1 MRFRNKTMIKV
12 WEKKPESQKKDPAHQ
27 NKFVVEF
34 SSCSMPAINL
44 NQQNSTLASTASSP
58 SFMNSPRT
66 KIHNHLI
73 NSYLI
78 GNKKALFQTM
88 SDYYGKIGD
97 NVFNYLPLTFHI
109 SNGLEDDNYLKFL
122 NVYYALAKKSE
133 EEDRNSKFN
142 AWIVKPG

>member
-1 MRFRNKTMIKV
+1 
-12 WEKKPESQKKDPAHQ
+12 
-27 NKFVVEF
+27 
-34 SSCSMPAINL
+34 
-44 NQQNSTLASTASSP
+44 
-58 SFMNSPRT
+58 
-66 KIHNHLI
+66 
-73 NSYLI
+73 
-78 GNKKALFQTM
+78 M

-122 NVYYALAKKSE
+122 NVFYALAKKSE